1 MATLKL
7 TLKTREN
14 AKELDRIG
22 IETVID
28 VKAAMKLRPL
38 DDPGIMF
45 QNSKSLLLVR
55 FTDKIIEARS
65 GRNIILSAYYP
76 RKLAGIF
83 VPTQRARIIDDFKED
98 ANHTPYEQLI
108 EIISSGQNMTWTF
121 CNALFAKFGL
131 RPPPPPPTPRNHLY
145 SCLTFGSPPLLYRGR
160 FCSRQ
165 YVVPHFGKPFP
176 VARAKAAARQS
187 FGCVFVLLGV
197 RGWRQEATGSC
208 FLAPP
213 TYIC

>member
-1 MATLKL
+1 MVMSWDGGNSHHVTATTIHARTMNTTTITKQGIVLWCRIWSSWAVWSWMATLKL

-98 ANHTPYEQLI
+98 ANHIPYDRNNQF
-108 EIISSGQNMTWTF
+108 WP
-121 CNALFAKFGL
+121 KFDMDIL
-131 RPPPPPPTPRNHLY
+131 QCTICQIWVTAAPTPTN
-145 SCLTFGSPPLLYRGR
+145 T
-160 FCSRQ
+160 
-165 YVVPHFGKPFP
+165 KE
-176 VARAKAAARQS
+176 S
-187 FGCVFVLLGV
+187 FV
-197 RGWRQEATGSC
+197 
-208 FLAPP
+208 
-213 TYIC
+213 